1 VAVAVELRYM
11 QLDPL
16 KDINLQLV
24 PFAFY
29 DVGKVWNEDRGSE
42 PQSGA
47 SAGFGTYYDL
57 NNQVSG
63 AMQFAYPITREV
75 ATPVMNGKEGPRI
88 LFNLNTSF

>member
-42 PQSGA
+42 PQQAPQQGLVHIMISTIKSQA
-47 SAGFGTYYDL
+47 L
-57 NNQVSG
+57 CNLH
-63 AMQFAYPITREV
+63 
-75 ATPVMNGKEGPRI
+75 TP
-88 LFNLNTSF
+88 